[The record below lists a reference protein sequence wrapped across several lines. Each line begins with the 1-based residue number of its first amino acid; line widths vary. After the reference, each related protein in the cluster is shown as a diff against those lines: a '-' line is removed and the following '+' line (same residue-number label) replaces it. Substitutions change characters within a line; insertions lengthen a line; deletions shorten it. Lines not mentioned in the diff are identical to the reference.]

1 MKFQFNVNLTINKAK
16 SWFFEEM
23 KKKRARTQFINITTY
38 ATDIL
43 KVIENVINT
52 FMPKLDNFIEM
63 DTFLGKH
70 YLSKQIQEEVK
81 DLDSSISIREI
92 ESVI

>member
-1 MKFQFNVNLTINKAK
+1 
-16 SWFFEEM
+16 
-23 KKKRARTQFINITTY
+23 
-38 ATDIL
+38 
-43 KVIENVINT
+43 
-52 FMPKLDNFIEM
+52 MPKLDNFIEM